1 MMKLKKYLKELNQSI
16 KDNYGEDNIDVYAGY
31 TVLINKDY
39 DLEVF
44 AQTDKDDILNEIS
57 CLSSGVL
64 IEASRIELAYDLLF
78 IKEKLTQK
86 EFNDFIEDLK
96 SQEGTETWLVDEALE
111 YVENYERSCEE
122 EAELSTEEVA

>member
-64 IEASRIELAYDLLF
+64 IEASRIELAYDFLF